1 MSHSPSSPH
10 GTPVDRGQHLHE
22 VLEHAAHLL
31 PAQGPI
37 SVFVHHNTLHA
48 FQHQPFHEAVE
59 AASAVFGTEGYYPEA
74 RFREL
79 YQRGRITDG
88 DLEAVLAERH
98 EGQPVVELAP
108 GSLTPR
114 EVERLALRHA
124 IPVETAASLRWK
136 LEELS
141 SSRRLRPDVPEAAR
155 TRLLRR
161 STEGLR
167 GWMDRVGRDWTMNDL
182 AAALLGPSWKS
193 ADLGAVARELAAV
206 FGGNGSLPSLRER
219 LEKEPEVFAVSA
231 LWATCRTPL
240 LTPERPEAPAPETVR
255 SHRDVLRD
263 VTGEDP
269 SDLVNP
275 HLIRACA
282 AFLDEGVSHWPMPER
297 ERGLFA
303 AWRTLKLR
311 GSGVLPHW
319 LTGLYEELEESE
331 RRGLSAQD
339 TVLAALDTLGVP
351 QEKWEE
357 YVVRVLLA
365 LPGWAGMV
373 SRLEHNPADRAPG
386 APPAALVDFLAVRLT
401 LELYALRDV
410 AKRRLEYTG
419 PLSGLLAHMH
429 GLPPRHAFQERPE
442 EEGSWRFFQLAQV
455 AGLSAPDVAALSLSQ
470 RRTLLTWLESFD
482 ELERRR
488 VWQEAYEHRYRTEVL
503 HGLEQNRQRPEPLRT
518 VRNAR
523 FQVFFCIDDREE
535 AIRRHFEELSPQHE
549 TFAAAGF
556 FGVAMDY
563 RGLDD
568 ANHAALCPVVVTP
581 AHEVVEHPHPD
592 HEHLAQARAR
602 ARALWARF
610 DHWLHGGAHSL
621 ELGWLL
627 TPLVGLISALLLPLH
642 VFFPHPVNR
651 MRRALA
657 AKLVPTPR
665 TRLASLRDESLPA
678 PQVGKSRGF
687 TVNEKADR
695 VAALLDNVGL
705 VKDFAPLVVLLG
717 HGAVSVNNPHMS
729 AYDCGACGGRH
740 GGANARLFAE
750 MANRPEV
757 RARLRERGIHI
768 PAGTWFI
775 GGLHNTTTDEV
786 VLHDTEDMPQ
796 ALKGELEAFRR
807 EMDKAR
813 ALSAHERCRR
823 FESAPARL
831 SPKAALR
838 HVEERAVDLS
848 QARPELGHVTNASC
862 IVGRRALTRG
872 LFLDRRAFLV
882 SYDPSHDPTGSILER
897 ILLAVG
903 PVGAGINL
911 EYYFSCVDNDRYGC
925 GTKLPHNLTGLLGV
939 MDGVESDLRT
949 GLPRQMIEIHE
960 PMRLLLIVEAS
971 IETLSAIYARQAP
984 IRELVGNEWV
994 QLVSVDPQTGVMTR
1008 FTPKGGFRPVALPSS
1023 KLPVVATSTDW
1034 YRGHRD
1040 FLPPALIQLAQPSG
1054 SSVPLVGR
1062 GAMPSVQGE
1071 SIHAAQ

>member
-1 MSHSPSSPH
+1 M
-10 GTPVDRGQHLHE
+10 DRGQHLRE
-22 VLEHAAHLL
+22 VLAHAAHLL

-37 SVFVHHNTLHA
+37 GVFVHHNTLHA

-74 RFREL
+74 RYREL
-79 YQRGRITDG
+79 YGRGRITDA
-88 DLEAVLAERH
+88 DLEAALAERH
-98 EGQPVVELAP
+98 AGRQVVELSP
-108 GSLTPR
+108 GALSLL
-114 EVERLALRHA
+114 EVERLALRYA
-124 IPVETAASLRWK
+124 IPVETAASLRWRM
-136 LEELS
+136 EELA

-155 TRLLRR
+155 ARLLQR

-167 GWMDRVGRDWTMNDL
+167 AWMDRVGKDWTMNDL
-182 AAALLGPSWKS
+182 AAALLGPSWKQEE
-193 ADLGAVARELAAV
+193 LKTVARELAAV
-206 FGGNGSLPSLRER
+206 FGGDGSLPSLRQR
-219 LEKEPEVFAVSA
+219 LAKEPEVFAVSA
-231 LWATCRTPL
+231 LWAACRSPL
-240 LTPERPEAPAPETVR
+240 LVPEAPEAAAPEAVR
-255 SHRDVLRD
+255 SHREVLRD
-263 VTGEDP
+263 VTGEDA
-269 SDLVNP
+269 SDLVHP

-297 ERGLFA
+297 ERGLYA
-303 AWRTLKLR
+303 AWRALKLR

-319 LTGLYEELEESE
+319 LAGLKEELAEAE
-331 RRGLSAQD
+331 RRNLSAQD
-339 TVLAALDTLGVP
+339 EVLAALDTLGVP
-351 QEKWEE
+351 EPQWEE
-357 YVVRVLLA
+357 YLTRVLLA

-401 LELYALRDV
+401 LELHALRDM
-410 AKRRLEYTG
+410 ARRRLDYTG
-419 PLSGLLAHMH
+419 PLSGLLAQARS
-429 GLPPRHAFQERPE
+429 LPTRQSVPERPE
-442 EEGSWRFFQLAQV
+442 EEGSWRFFQLAQLAGLSGPEV
-455 AGLSAPDVAALSLSQ
+455 AGLPLSQ
-470 RRTLLTWLESFD
+470 RRTLLTWLEAFD
-482 ELERRR
+482 EQARRR
-488 VWQEAYEHRYRTEVL
+488 MWLEAYEHHYRMEVL
-503 HGLEQNRQRPEPLRT
+503 HGLDQNRKRPEALRT
-518 VRNAR
+518 VHGAR

-535 AIRRHFEELSPQHE
+535 AIRRHFEELSPAHE
-549 TFAAAGF
+549 TFGAAGF
-556 FGVAMDY
+556 YGVAMDY

-568 ANHAALCPVVVTP
+568 ASHAALCPVVVTP
-581 AHEVVEHPHPD
+581 AHEVVEHPHPE

-627 TPLVGLISALLLPLH
+627 TPLVGLLSALLLPLH
-642 VFFPHPVNR
+642 VFFPHPVDR

-657 AKLVPTPR
+657 AWMVPTPR
-665 TRLASLRDESLPA
+665 TRLASLRDESLPS
-678 PQVGKSRGF
+678 PRVGKARGF
-687 TVNEKADR
+687 TVAEKADR
-695 VAALLDNVGL
+695 VATLLDNVGL

-717 HGAVSVNNPHMS
+717 HGAMSVNNPHMS

-768 PAGTWFI
+768 PASTWFL

-786 VLHDTEDMPQ
+786 VLYDTEDVPQ
-796 ALKGELEAFRR
+796 TLRGDLDGFRR
-807 EMDKAR
+807 AMDTAR

-823 FESAPARL
+823 FESAPSRL
-831 SPKAALR
+831 SPQAALR

-862 IVGRRALTRG
+862 IVGRRALSRG

-882 SYDPSHDPTGSILER
+882 SYDPPHDPTGAILER

-960 PMRLLLIVEAS
+960 PMRLLLVVEAS
-971 IETLSAIYARQAP
+971 IATLSAIYARQAP
-984 IRELVGNEWV
+984 IRELVGNGWV
-994 QLVSVDPQTGVMTR
+994 QLVSVDPETGVMMR
-1008 FTPKGGFRPVALPSS
+1008 FTPQGFRPVTPPPEPLP
-1023 KLPVVATSTDW
+1023 LVATSADW
-1034 YRGHRD
+1034 YRGQRD
-1040 FLPPALIQLAQPSG
+1040 FLSPALIQLARPTG
-1054 SSVPLVGR
+1054 PAVPPGR
-1062 GAMPSVQGE
+1062 GAIPSLQGD